1 MWLDLGDYRGP
12 SHFHAFVM
20 YALARRKRDARDTAY
35 RVYVTESLRNIPQG
49 KYIPHELEHYLRPR
63 EEIDVEAII
72 DRVASA
78 VSED

>member
-20 YALARRKRDARDTAY
+20 YALARRRRKQSEWMY
-35 RVYVTESLRNIPQG
+35 RTYVTESLRNIPQG
-49 KYIPHELEHYLRPR
+49 QYIPHELSHYLKPR
-63 EEIDVEAII
+63 EEIDVEDII
-72 DRVASA
+72 SRVASA